1 MKMMQAVTIR
11 LTRQL
16 SLFVVMLL
24 GVAPSS
30 ADELLMKDGSRL
42 LGKVLNQMDGTL
54 EFETSY
60 AGTIKVKWDQVSEL
74 QADEPVQVLLSNE
87 ELREV
92 TSITNTEDATI
103 VTAVTEG
110 ASESLEPDAIAFI
123 NPESWRYG
131 EGYNF
136 TGRLNVSLVY
146 QRGNT
151 VSNENDL
158 DGNLG
163 MRWKDDRVTV
173 YGQFEKDSNFG
184 ETTAQNW
191 LLTGK
196 YDHFQTEKFYYGA
209 NAGLEHDEFADLQL
223 RSKIGPHVG
232 YQFYETPD
240 LNLSTDAGVTY
251 VDEDFIS
258 AKDKQYAALSW
269 LVDFDWFIIPDHIQF
284 YHRDNGLLSL
294 EDVGDLSI
302 NSWTGFRFPL
312 YEGIVASIEAEVTY
326 DGGAPAGID
335 STDTTYRAKLG
346 YQW

>member
-1 MKMMQAVTIR
+1 MKVMQALTTR
-11 LTRQL
+11 LPRHL
-16 SLFVVMLL
+16 PLLVVMPLV
-24 GVAPSS
+24 VAPSA

-42 LGKVLNQMDGTL
+42 IGKVVKQEDGTL

-60 AGTIKVKWDQVSEL
+60 AGVIKVKWDQVSEL
-74 QADEPVQVLLSNE
+74 QADEPVQIMLGNE
-87 ELREV
+87 ELREA
-92 TSITNTEDATI
+92 TNITKTDDATV

-110 ASESLEPDAIAFI
+110 TSESLEPDSIAFI
-123 NPESWRYG
+123 NPEPWRYG
-131 EGYNF
+131 DGYRF
-136 TGRLNVSLVY
+136 TGSLNASLVY

-151 VSNENDL
+151 VSDETDL

-163 MRWKDDRVTV
+163 MRWKDDRVTA
-173 YGQFEKDSNFG
+173 YGQFEKDSSFG

-196 YDHFQTEKFYYGA
+196 YDHFHTERFYYGA
-209 NAGLEHDEFADLQL
+209 NAGLEHDEFADLDL

-232 YQFYETPD
+232 YQFYETPE

-251 VDEDFIS
+251 VNENFSS
-258 AKDKQYAALSW
+258 AEDKQYAAFSW
-269 LVDFDWFIIPDHIQF
+269 LLDFDWFIIPERIQF
-284 YHRDNGLLSL
+284 YHRNNGLLSL
-294 EDVGDLSI
+294 EDAGDLSI

-312 YEGIVASIEAEVTY
+312 YAGIVASVEAEVDY